1 MTFEASFSKGMSK
14 HIQNLGPNEWMI
26 VHSHLVSTYLNE
38 SEDLLYGW
46 RSDVEAQGCQ
56 LINAVMLRDPL
67 NHAMSLYKIISS
79 KNSTRDEW
87 TEYLSSPNG
96 TGKWSTVLDFFF
108 TTLTA
113 CKILTVIPTVLAG
126 GILSMGPKK

>member
-1 MTFEASFSKGMSK
+1 
-14 HIQNLGPNEWMI
+14 
-26 VHSHLVSTYLNE
+26 
-38 SEDLLYGW
+38 
-46 RSDVEAQGCQ
+46 
-56 LINAVMLRDPL
+56 MLRDPL